1 MKNMSLSKKFLI
13 IGIATVILLA
23 AELGVIFLNNSYIS
37 KASRDLSGFDV
48 PLLDRSHKVKLAVIQ
63 VQQWLT
69 DISATRGLDGLN
81 DGFVEAEKNA
91 DKFYELINELNTLND
106 QSIEY
111 YDQSILEGIDTKQ
124 FLENMQ
130 TKFDTYFEV
139 GKSMAQ
145 AYIDEGP
152 AGGNKAMENFD
163 SAAAAIASQVDIL
176 LAKATERTRQ
186 KLSQQYNKVGASNLY
201 ISVAT
206 AIFVTVLSYL
216 FYVLYGV
223 LQSLPRIGNVVET
236 IAAGDLSG
244 EPFECTQSNELGK
257 LADGFN
263 RMKVSLR
270 NVLSNVSD
278 TSSHL
283 FSSVE
288 QLTVVTQETEQSM
301 DQQLNQINMVATAMN
316 EMAATAHEV
325 ANSASSTA
333 EAAGNANHEA
343 QDGKAVVNKT
353 MDMINSLAEDVEQ
366 AADVLHELESNT
378 ESIGTILD
386 VIRGI
391 AEQTNLL
398 ALNAAIEAARAGEQ
412 GRGFAVVADE
422 VRTLAS
428 RTQQSTQEIDEM
440 ISRLQASA
448 SKAVSSM
455 ETGRNRANETV
466 TQVAEAGVKLDAIT
480 QAVVSISDLSSHIAS
495 AATEQSAVAEDINKN
510 ISIINDASSMTT
522 QNTRHISTAS
532 NELAGLATR
541 MNEIVGE
548 FKL

>member
-1 MKNMSLSKKFLI
+1 MNNIMLTKKFLI
-13 IGIATVILLA
+13 IAVVAIIILLT
-23 AELGVIFLNNSYIS
+23 EFGVVVVGNSTVGQV
-37 KASRDLSGFDV
+37 SRDLSGFDV
-48 PLLDRSHKVKLAVIQ
+48 PLLDRSHKVKLAVVQ

-69 DISATRGLDGLN
+69 DISATRALDGLN
-81 DGFVEAEKNA
+81 DGFDEAEKNA
-91 DKFYELINELNTLND
+91 AVFYELINELRTLNN
-106 QSIEY
+106 QSVEY
-111 YDQSILEGIDTKQ
+111 YDQSLIQGIDVKQ
-124 FLENMQ
+124 FLDDLEA
-130 TKFDTYFEV
+130 KFKTYFSV

-152 AGGNKAMENFD
+152 AGGNKAMANFD
-163 SAAAAIASQVDIL
+163 TAAAAMSEQVDSL
-176 LAKATERTRQ
+176 LVKATEQTNKKLLMQ
-186 KLSQQYNKVGASNLY
+186 NEKLSSSNSIVLITKAASML
-201 ISVAT
+201 
-206 AIFVTVLSYL
+206 VLAYL
-216 FYVLYGV
+216 FYTLYGV
-223 LQSLPRIGNVVET
+223 VTSLPRIGNVVNT
-236 IAAGDLSG
+236 IAEGDLSSG
-244 EPFECTQSNELGK
+244 PFVYEHKNELGILANGINKMKDK
-257 LADGFN
+257 L
-263 RMKVSLR
+263 K
-270 NVLSNVSD
+270 NVLSSVNT
-278 TSSHL
+278 TSNTL

-316 EMAATAHEV
+316 EMAATAQEV
-325 ANSASSTA
+325 ANNATSTA
-333 EAAGNANHEA
+333 DAAGNANHEA

-353 MDMINSLAEDVEQ
+353 MDMINSLAEDVET
-366 AADVLHELESNT
+366 AAAVIHEVESNT

-440 ISRLQASA
+440 ISRLQSSA

-480 QAVVSISDLSSHIAS
+480 KSVVSISDLSSQIAS

-510 ISIINDASSMTT
+510 ISIINDASSTT
-522 QNTRHISTAS
+522 SQNTRHISNAS
-532 NELAGLATR
+532 SELAGLATQ

-548 FKL
+548 FKI

>member
-1 MKNMSLSKKFLI
+1 MKNLTLSKKFLI
-13 IGIATVILLA
+13 LGLATVIVLI
-23 AELGVIFLNNSYIS
+23 AELGVIFMNNSYIS
-37 KASRDLSGFDV
+37 TASRDLSGFDV
-48 PLLDRSHKVKLAVIQ
+48 PLLDRAHKVKLSVVQ

-81 DGFVEAEKNA
+81 DGFDEAEKNA
-91 DKFYELINELNTLND
+91 DKFYELINELKTLND

-111 YDQSILEGIDTKQ
+111 YNKSILDDIDAKK
-124 FLENMQ
+124 FFDDMVV
-130 TKFDTYFEV
+130 KFDTYFEV
-139 GKSMAQ
+139 GKTMAQ

-152 AGGNKAMENFD
+152 AGGNKAMANFD
-163 SAAAAIASQVDIL
+163 TAAAAIAKEVDIL
-176 LAKATERTRQ
+176 LAKATLRATA
-186 KLSQQYNKVGASNLY
+186 KLSEQYNKVGQSNTY
-201 ISVAT
+201 VIIATTVFVA
-206 AIFVTVLSYL
+206 ILSYL
-216 FYVLYGV
+216 FFVLYGV
-223 LQSLPRIGNVVET
+223 MQALPRIGNVVKT
-236 IAAGDLSG
+236 IADGDLSG
-244 EPFECTQSNELGK
+244 EPFVCKDKNELGT
-257 LADGFN
+257 LANGFN
-263 RMKVSLR
+263 VMKDNLKG
-270 NVLSNVSD
+270 VLSNVSD
-278 TSSHL
+278 TSDHL

-316 EMAATAHEV
+316 EMAATASEV

-333 EAAGNANHEA
+333 DAAGNANHEA

-366 AADVLHELESNT
+366 AAMVIHELESNT

-428 RTQQSTQEIDEM
+428 RTQQSTQEIAEM
-440 ISRLQASA
+440 IARLQDSA

-455 ETGRNRANETV
+455 ETGRNRASETV

-510 ISIINDASSMTT
+510 ISIINDASSSTT

-532 NELAGLATR
+532 NELAGLATK
-541 MNEIVGE
+541 MNEIVHQ

>member
-1 MKNMSLSKKFLI
+1 MKNLSLTKKFLI
-13 IGIATVILLA
+13 IGIATAITLT
-23 AELGVIFLNNSYIS
+23 AELLIIFSNNNYIS
-37 KASRDLSGFDV
+37 QVSRDLAGFDV
-48 PLLDRSHKVKLAVIQ
+48 PLLDRAHKVKLSVVQ

-81 DGFVEAEKNA
+81 DGFDEAEKNA
-91 DKFYELINELNTLND
+91 DIFYGLINELKILND
-106 QSIEY
+106 QNIEY
-111 YDQSILEGIDTKQ
+111 YDRSLLEGMDTNK
-124 FLENMQ
+124 FLDGMQ
-130 TKFDTYFEV
+130 DKFDTYFEV
-139 GKSMAQ
+139 GKTMAQ

-152 AGGNKAMENFD
+152 AGGNKAMESFD
-163 SAAAAIASQVDIL
+163 TAAEAISADVDIL
-176 LAKATERTRQ
+176 LKKASEQTTT
-186 KLSQQYNKVGASNLY
+186 KLGNQYTKVGQSNLY
-201 ISVAT
+201 VIIAT
-206 AIFVTVLSYL
+206 VVFVLMLSYL
-216 FYVLYGV
+216 FFVLYGV
-223 LQSLPRIGNVVET
+223 LQALPRIGNVVKT
-236 IAAGDLSG
+236 IAAGDLSA
-244 EPFECTQSNELGK
+244 EPFVCNQKNELGV

-263 RMKVSLR
+263 AMKDNLKD
-270 NVLSNVSD
+270 VLGNVSG
-278 TSSHL
+278 TSNHL
-283 FSSVE
+283 FSAVE

-316 EMAATAHEV
+316 EMAATAQEV
-325 ANSASSTA
+325 ANSAESTA
-333 EAAGNANHEA
+333 NAAGNANHEA
-343 QDGKAVVNKT
+343 VDGKAVVNKT
-353 MDMINSLAEDVEQ
+353 MDMINSLAEEVEQ

-455 ETGRNRANETV
+455 ETGRTRANETV

-480 QAVVSISDLSSHIAS
+480 QSVVSISDLSSHIAS

-510 ISIINDASSMTT
+510 ISIINDASSTT
-522 QNTRHISTAS
+522 TENTRHIATAS
-532 NELAGLATR
+532 TELSGLAMK
-541 MNEIVGE
+541 MNEITNQ

>member
-1 MKNMSLSKKFLI
+1 MKNISLVKKFLV
-13 IGIATVILLA
+13 IGVATVIILV
-23 AELGVIFLNNSYIS
+23 AELGTIFVNNTSLGQT
-37 KASRDLSGFDV
+37 SRDLSGFDV
-48 PLLDRSHKVKLAVIQ
+48 PLLDRSHKVKLAVVQ

-69 DISATRGLDGLN
+69 DISATRGLDGLD
-81 DGFVEAEKNA
+81 DGFDEAEKNA
-91 DKFYELINELNTLND
+91 DLFYELINELKILND

-111 YDQSILEGIDTKQ
+111 YEVSLLGSTDGKVFFEDMES
-124 FLENMQ
+124 
-130 TKFDTYFEV
+130 KFETYFNV

-152 AGGNKAMENFD
+152 AGGNKVMANFD
-163 SAAAAIASQVDIL
+163 EAAAAMSVQVDIL
-176 LAKATERTRQ
+176 LKIATDKSTANLLNQHETIKQ
-186 KLSQQYNKVGASNLY
+186 LNNYVVIASVSL
-201 ISVAT
+201 VA
-206 AIFVTVLSYL
+206 ILSYL
-216 FYVLYGV
+216 FFVIHGV
-223 LQSLPRIGNVVET
+223 MDALPRIGNVVAT
-236 IAAGDLSG
+236 IADGDLSG
-244 EPFECTQSNELGK
+244 APFICKQHNELGK

-263 RMKVSLR
+263 KMKVNLR
-270 NVLSNVSD
+270 NVLGNVND
-278 TSSHL
+278 TSTQL
-283 FSSVE
+283 FRSVE

-316 EMAATAHEV
+316 EMAATAQEV

-333 EAAGNANHEA
+333 SAASDANHEA

-353 MDMINSLAEDVEQ
+353 MELINALASDVEQ
-366 AADVLHELESNT
+366 AADVIHELEGNA
-378 ESIGTILD
+378 ESIGSILD

-440 ISRLQASA
+440 IARLQSSA

-455 ETGRNRANETV
+455 ETGRARASETV
-466 TQVAEAGVKLDAIT
+466 AQVAEAGAKLDEIT
-480 QAVVSISDLSSHIAS
+480 KSVVSISDLSSHIAS
-495 AATEQSAVAEDINKN
+495 AATEQSAVAEDMNKN
-510 ISIINDASSMTT
+510 ISIINETSSQTT
-522 QNTRHISTAS
+522 ENTRHISTAS
-532 NELAGLATR
+532 NDLAGLANEMT
-541 MNEIVGE
+541 EIVSQ

>member
-1 MKNMSLSKKFLI
+1 MKNMSLNKKFLI
-13 IGIATVILLA
+13 IGIATVIILA
-23 AELGVIFLNNSYIS
+23 VELTVVFLNNNYIS
-37 KASRDLSGFDV
+37 TVSRDLSGFDV
-48 PLLDRSHKVKLAVIQ
+48 PLLDRSHKVKLAVVQ

-81 DGFVEAEKNA
+81 DGFDEAEKNA
-91 DKFYELINELNTLND
+91 DIFHELINELQTLND

-111 YDQSILEGIDTKQ
+111 YDQSILDGIDTKE
-124 FLENMQ
+124 FLNGMEK
-130 TKFDTYFEV
+130 KFDNYFEV
-139 GKSMAQ
+139 GKIMAQ

-152 AGGNKAMENFD
+152 AGGNKEMENFD
-163 SAAAAIASQVDIL
+163 TAAAAIASQVDIL
-176 LAKATERTRQ
+176 LAKATERATQ
-186 KLSQQYNKVGASNLY
+186 KLSQQYTKVGQSNIY
-201 ISVAT
+201 VIIAT
-206 AIFVTVLSYL
+206 AVFILVLGYL
-216 FYVLYGV
+216 FFVLRGV
-223 LQSLPRIGNVVET
+223 LQSLPRIGQVADT
-236 IAAGDLSG
+236 IASGDLSG
-244 EPFECTQSNELGK
+244 EPFVCTQENELGK

-263 RMKVSLR
+263 RMKDSLK
-270 NVLSNVSD
+270 NVLSSVSD
-278 TSSHL
+278 TSNHL

-316 EMAATAHEV
+316 EMAATANEV
-325 ANSASSTA
+325 ANSATSTA
-333 EAAGNANHEA
+333 DAAGKANHEA
-343 QDGKAVVNKT
+343 QDGKSVVNKT

-366 AADVLHELESNT
+366 AANVLHELESNT

-440 ISRLQASA
+440 ISRLQSSA

-510 ISIINDASSMTT
+510 ISIINDASSTTT

-532 NELAGLATR
+532 NELAGLATK
-541 MNEIVGE
+541 MNEIVGQ

>member
-48 PLLDRSHKVKLAVIQ
+48 PLLDRAHKVKLAVVQ

-81 DGFVEAEKNA
+81 DGFEEAEKNA
-91 DKFYELINELNTLND
+91 DKFYELINELSTLND

-111 YDQSILEGIDTKQ
+111 YDQSILEGLDTKS
-124 FLENMQ
+124 FLQGMQ

-163 SAAAAIASQVDIL
+163 SAAAAITSQVDIL

-206 AIFVTVLSYL
+206 AVFVAMLSYL

-244 EPFECTQSNELGK
+244 EPFVCTQSNELGK

-263 RMKVSLR
+263 RMKNSLR

-333 EAAGNANHEA
+333 DAAGNANHEA

-428 RTQQSTQEIDEM
+428 RTQQSTQEIDVM

-448 SKAVSSM
+448 SKAVNSM
-455 ETGRNRANETV
+455 EAGRNRANETV

-510 ISIINDASSMTT
+510 ISIINDASSMTS

-541 MNEIVGE
+541 MNEIVGQ

>member
-48 PLLDRSHKVKLAVIQ
+48 PLLDRAHKVKLAVVQ

-81 DGFVEAEKNA
+81 DGFEEAEKNA
-91 DKFYELINELNTLND
+91 DKFYELINELSTLND

-111 YDQSILEGIDTKQ
+111 YDQSILEGLDTKS
-124 FLENMQ
+124 FLQGMQ

-163 SAAAAIASQVDIL
+163 SAAAAITSQVDIL

-206 AIFVTVLSYL
+206 AVFVAMLSYL

-244 EPFECTQSNELGK
+244 EPFVCTQSNELGK

-263 RMKVSLR
+263 RMKNSLR

-333 EAAGNANHEA
+333 DAAGNANHEA

-448 SKAVSSM
+448 SKAVNSM
-455 ETGRNRANETV
+455 EAGRNRANETV

-510 ISIINDASSMTT
+510 ISIINDASSMTS

-541 MNEIVGE
+541 MNEIVGQ

>member
-1 MKNMSLSKKFLI
+1 MKSLSLTKKFLI
-13 IGIATVILLA
+13 IGIATAIILT
-23 AELGVIFLNNSYIS
+23 AELFIIFANNNYIS
-37 KASRDLSGFDV
+37 QVSRDLSGFDV
-48 PLLDRSHKVKLAVIQ
+48 PLLDRSHKVKLSVVQ

-81 DGFVEAEKNA
+81 DGFDEAEKNA
-91 DKFYELINELNTLND
+91 DIFYELISELKILND
-106 QSIEY
+106 QNMEY
-111 YDQSILEGIDTKQ
+111 YDRPLLEGMDGNK
-124 FLENMQ
+124 FLDDMQ
-130 TKFDTYFEV
+130 DKFDTYFEV
-139 GKSMAQ
+139 GKTMAQ

-163 SAAAAIASQVDIL
+163 TAAAAISAEVDIL
-176 LAKATERTRQ
+176 LNKASEQTTAK
-186 KLSQQYNKVGASNLY
+186 LGNQYTKVGQSNLY
-201 ISVAT
+201 VIIAT
-206 AIFVTVLSYL
+206 AVFILVLGYL
-216 FYVLYGV
+216 FFVLYGV
-223 LQSLPRIGNVVET
+223 LQSLPRIGNVVKT

-244 EPFECTQSNELGK
+244 EPFVCTQSNELGE

-263 RMKVSLR
+263 VMKDNLR
-270 NVLSNVSD
+270 DVLGNVNNTSN
-278 TSSHL
+278 HL

-325 ANSASSTA
+325 ANSAESTA
-333 EAAGNANHEA
+333 NAAGTANHEA

-366 AADVLHELESNT
+366 AAEVIHELESNT

-455 ETGRNRANETV
+455 ETGRTRANETV
-466 TQVAEAGVKLDAIT
+466 AQVAEAGVKLDAIT
-480 QAVVSISDLSSHIAS
+480 QSVVSISDLSSHIAS

-510 ISIINDASSMTT
+510 ISIINDASSTT
-522 QNTRHISTAS
+522 TENTRHIATAS
-532 NELAGLATR
+532 TELSGLAMK
-541 MNEIVGE
+541 MNEITNQ

>member
-1 MKNMSLSKKFLI
+1 MKNMSLTKKFLI
-13 IGIATVILLA
+13 IAISTVIILT
-23 AELGVIFLNNSYIS
+23 AELGLIFYNNNYIS
-37 KASRDLSGFDV
+37 QVSRDLSGFDV
-48 PLLDRSHKVKLAVIQ
+48 PLLDRAHKVKLSVVQ

-81 DGFVEAEKNA
+81 DGFDEAEKNA
-91 DKFYELINELNTLND
+91 DKFYELINELKILND
-106 QSIEY
+106 QNIEY
-111 YDQSILEGIDTKQ
+111 YSTSLLEGIDTNK
-124 FLENMQ
+124 FLDKMQ
-130 TKFDTYFEV
+130 ASFDNYFEV
-139 GKSMAQ
+139 GKNMAQ

-152 AGGNKAMENFD
+152 VGGNKAMANFD
-163 SAAAAIASQVDIL
+163 TAAATISDQVDIL
-176 LAKATERTRQ
+176 LKKATEQTTL
-186 KLSQQYNKVGASNLY
+186 KLSNQYQRVGQSNLY
-201 ISVAT
+201 VIIAT
-206 AIFVTVLSYL
+206 VIFLSILSYL
-216 FYVLYGV
+216 FYTLFGIVY
-223 LQSLPRIGNVVET
+223 SIPKITRAVET
-236 IAAGDLSG
+236 MASGDLSG
-244 EPFECTQSNELGK
+244 EAFECKHSNELGT
-257 LADGFN
+257 LAEGMN
-263 RMKVSLR
+263 NMKVSLKEVVG
-270 NVLSNVSD
+270 NVTD
-278 TSSHL
+278 TSNHL
-283 FSSVE
+283 FNSVE

-333 EAAGNANHEA
+333 DAAGNANHEA

-366 AADVLHELESNT
+366 AASVLHELESNT

-428 RTQQSTQEIDEM
+428 RTQQSTQEIAEM
-440 ISRLQASA
+440 ITRLQASA

-480 QAVVSISDLSSHIAS
+480 QSVVSISDLSSHIAS

-510 ISIINDASSMTT
+510 ISIINDASSTTT
-522 QNTRHISTAS
+522 QNTRHISGAS
-532 NELAGLATR
+532 NELAGLATK
-541 MNEIVGE
+541 MNEIANH

>member
-1 MKNMSLSKKFLI
+1 MKNLSLTKKFLM
-13 IGIATVILLA
+13 IAIVTVIVLI
-23 AELGVIFLNNSYIS
+23 AELGIVFTNNNYIS
-37 KASRDLSGFDV
+37 QVSRDLSGFDV
-48 PLLDRSHKVKLAVIQ
+48 PLLDRSHKVKLSVVQ

-81 DGFVEAEKNA
+81 DGFDEAEKNA
-91 DKFYELINELNTLND
+91 DIFYGLINELKILND

-111 YDQSILEGIDTKQ
+111 YDQSILEGMDTNK
-124 FLENMQ
+124 FLDDMV
-130 TKFDTYFEV
+130 TKFDTYLGV

-163 SAAAAIASQVDIL
+163 TAAAAIAAQVDIL
-176 LAKATERTRQ
+176 LKKATERTTV
-186 KLSQQYNKVGASNLY
+186 KLAYQHKKVGESNSY
-201 ISVAT
+201 IIIAT
-206 AIFVTVLSYL
+206 AAFVLVLSYL

-223 LQSLPRIGNVVET
+223 LQSLPRIGNVVVT
-236 IAAGDLSG
+236 IANGDLSG
-244 EPFECTQSNELGK
+244 EPFVCKQKNELGT

-263 RMKVSLR
+263 VMKEKLR
-270 NVLSNVSD
+270 SVLTSVSD
-278 TSSHL
+278 TSNHL

-333 EAAGNANHEA
+333 DAAGKANHEA
-343 QDGKAVVNKT
+343 QDGKSVVNKT

-366 AADVLHELESNT
+366 AAEVLHELESNT

-428 RTQQSTQEIDEM
+428 RTQQSTQEIAEM
-440 ISRLQASA
+440 ITRLQDSA

-455 ETGRNRANETV
+455 ETGRSRANETV

-510 ISIINDASSMTT
+510 ISIINDASSTTT

-532 NELAGLATR
+532 NELAGLATK
-541 MNEIVGE
+541 MNEIVNE

>member
-48 PLLDRSHKVKLAVIQ
+48 PLLDRAHKVKLAVVQ

-81 DGFVEAEKNA
+81 DGFDEAEKNA
-91 DKFYELINELNTLND
+91 DQFYELINELNTLND

-111 YDQSILEGIDTKQ
+111 YDQSILEGMDTKK
-124 FLENMQ
+124 FLEDMQ

-163 SAAAAIASQVDIL
+163 GAAAAITSQVDIL
-176 LAKATERTRQ
+176 LAKATERTTQ

-206 AIFVTVLSYL
+206 AIFVAVLSYL

-353 MDMINSLAEDVEQ
+353 MDMINLLAEDVEQ

-541 MNEIVGE
+541 MNEIVGQ